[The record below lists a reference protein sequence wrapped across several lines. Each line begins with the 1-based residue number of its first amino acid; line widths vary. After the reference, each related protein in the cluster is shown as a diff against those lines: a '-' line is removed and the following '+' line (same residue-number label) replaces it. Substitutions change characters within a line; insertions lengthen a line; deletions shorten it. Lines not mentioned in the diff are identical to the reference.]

1 MPETGSLAGLDYYK
15 SATAGLMMCCNLD
28 NRACAPQSVVATAA
42 GKRLALRS
50 NTCPDR
56 KFMHQML
63 ESLREQAQK
72 GGGAVLLVIGVWASG
87 SCAAATEGASGL
99 SSSSFD
105 SHRRIPHS
113 SIAQGDGAGILKA
126 KLSCATERYA
136 HGVLGDA
143 IEAGCLV
150 VEDELQVVYQL
161 DLPDDQVFE
170 DLDPRIADID
180 NDGRNDVV
188 LVRSHARRGAGLSV
202 YTLRKNDVATELL
215 ELASTPEIGTSN
227 RWLAPVGIADFN
239 NDGRQDIAYV
249 QTPHIGGILKVWSV
263 ADGDL
268 EQIAESRGFS
278 NHSIGSTRV
287 STARLEDYND
297 DGVVDMALPDQ
308 RREQTVWVTLFP
320 EFAVLDTKPF
330 SESHFD

>member
-1 MPETGSLAGLDYYK
+1 MVKSLPEQVRK
-15 SATAGLMMCCNLD
+15 S
-28 NRACAPQSVVATAA
+28 VEAA
-42 GKRLALRS
+42 
-50 NTCPDR
+50 
-56 KFMHQML
+56 
-63 ESLREQAQK
+63 
-72 GGGAVLLVIGVWASG
+72 LLGIGVWASG
-87 SCAAATEGASGL
+87 SCVAATEGTSSL
-99 SSSSFD
+99 SRSSFD

-113 SIAQGDGAGILKA
+113 SVAQGDGVGILKA

-143 IEAGCLV
+143 VEAGCLV
-150 VEDELQVVYQL
+150 VEDELQTVYQL
-161 DLPDDQVFE
+161 HLPDNQVFE

-188 LVRSHARRGAGLSV
+188 LVRSDARRGAGLSV
-202 YTLRKNDVATELL
+202 YTLRQNEAATELL

-249 QTPHIGGILKVWSV
+249 QTPHIGGILKVWSIV
-263 ADGDL
+263 DGEL
-268 EQIAESRGFS
+268 QQIAESRGFS

-297 DGVVDMALPDQ
+297 DGVIDMALPDQ
-308 RREQTVWVTLFP
+308 GRQETVWLTLYPDFT
-320 EFAVLDTKPF
+320 VLDTKPY